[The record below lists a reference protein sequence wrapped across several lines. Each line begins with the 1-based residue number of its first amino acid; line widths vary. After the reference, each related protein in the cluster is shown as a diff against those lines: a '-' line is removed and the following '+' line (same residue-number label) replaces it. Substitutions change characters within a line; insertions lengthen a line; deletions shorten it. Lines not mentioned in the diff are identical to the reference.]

1 MTAPPLSPPPRPRRR
16 QALAR
21 GAAFALAPSLITMS
35 NALHATTP
43 AAPAAPAAP
52 VAELPAELRSTL
64 PAARLVG
71 TGVLRFF
78 GLRVYEARLW
88 AAPGFLPEDYAR
100 HPFALELVYDRK
112 LEGAAIAERSV
123 AEMRRVGSFTE
134 EQARQWLDLM
144 KQAFPD
150 VVAKDR
156 LLGLND
162 GQGDVRFFHNGRQT
176 AQLRD
181 ADYARLFFGIWLA
194 PQSSAPAMR
203 NSLLGLG

>member
-1 MTAPPLSPPPRPRRR
+1 MTAPQPHARRAPHAPRAPRRK
-16 QALAR
+16 AL
-21 GAAFALAPSLITMS
+21 GWCAACVLAPSLITMS
-35 NALHATTP
+35 NALHAITP
-43 AAPAAPAAP
+43 T
-52 VAELPAELRSTL
+52 AELPAELRSAL
-64 PAARLVG
+64 PSARLMG
-71 TGVLRFF
+71 TAVLRFF

-88 AAPGFLPEDYAR
+88 AAPGLLPEDYAR

-112 LEGAAIAERSV
+112 LEGAAIAERSI

-194 PQSSAPAMR
+194 PQTSAPAMR
-203 NSLLGLG
+203 TSLLGQG

>member
-1 MTAPPLSPPPRPRRR
+1 MKSPPRHMPRR
-16 QALAR
+16 QALAW
-21 GAAFALAPSLITMS
+21 GAACALVPSLIAMP
-35 NALHATTP
+35 NELHAKTP
-43 AAPAAPAAP
+43 TAD
-52 VAELPAELRSTL
+52 LPAELRSAL

-88 AAPGFLPEDYAR
+88 AAPGFVPEDYAR

-112 LEGAAIAERSV
+112 LEGAAIAERSI
-123 AEMRRVGSFTE
+123 AEMRRVDGFTE
-134 EQARQWLDLM
+134 EQSRQWLALM

-150 VVAKDR
+150 VAAQDR

-162 GQGDVRFFHNGRQT
+162 GQGEVRFFHNGRQT

-194 PQSSAPAMR
+194 PQTSAPAMR
-203 NSLLGLG
+203 SSLLGQS

>member
-1 MTAPPLSPPPRPRRR
+1 MKSPLRHMPRR
-16 QALAR
+16 QALAW
-21 GAAFALAPSLITMS
+21 GAACALVPPLIAMP
-35 NALHATTP
+35 NELHAKNPT
-43 AAPAAPAAP
+43 AD
-52 VAELPAELRSTL
+52 LPAELRSAL

-88 AAPGFLPEDYAR
+88 AVPGFVPEDYAR

-112 LEGAAIAERSV
+112 LEGAAIAERSI
-123 AEMRRVGSFTE
+123 AEMRRVDGFTE
-134 EQARQWLDLM
+134 EQSRQWLALM

-150 VVAKDR
+150 VAAQDR

-162 GQGDVRFFHNGRQT
+162 GQGEVRFFHNGRQT

-194 PQSSAPAMR
+194 PQTSAPAMR
-203 NSLLGLG
+203 SSLLGQS

>member
-1 MTAPPLSPPPRPRRR
+1 MPRR
-16 QALAR
+16 QALAW
-21 GAAFALAPSLITMS
+21 GAACALVPSLIAMP
-35 NALHATTP
+35 NELHAKTP
-43 AAPAAPAAP
+43 TAD
-52 VAELPAELRSTL
+52 LPTELRSAL

-88 AAPGFLPEDYAR
+88 AAPGFVPEDYAR

-112 LEGAAIAERSV
+112 LEGAAIAERSI
-123 AEMRRVGSFTE
+123 AEMRRVDGFTE
-134 EQARQWLDLM
+134 EQSRQWLALM

-150 VVAKDR
+150 VAAQDR

-162 GQGDVRFFHNGRQT
+162 GQGEVRFFHNGRQT

-181 ADYARLFFGIWLA
+181 AEYAHLFFGIWLS
-194 PQSSAPAMR
+194 PQTSAPAMR
-203 NSLLGLG
+203 SSLLGLG